1 MADLSISQ
9 LPVLTGALLQ
19 ATDPIA
25 VADLSAS
32 ETKKITAKEF
42 VQGAVALIDDL
53 SIPGNKVNVTIP
65 DNSVGTTKL
74 INASVTE
81 LKLANSS
88 SGRVSATATSTAGAY
103 IGQLAVL
110 TPNNVPYIWNGSAW
124 LPFQTGVLTLTG
136 GTVGAVVTSV
146 TNVGSAYTVTASI
159 QNATG
164 PGEFLAGPTSSSG
177 AFSRRQITSAD
188 LPLATNSVA
197 GVASVPAGEGIRI
210 DSGISGLEARLEID
224 NDITESVVPQVV
236 TYNDK
241 GLITGGRLISSADLP
256 IATAGSVGGVAAGTE
271 FVVDSGT
278 GVLRHTNQVVA
289 GTGVKI
295 TYDSQGHVVSTSG
308 LLDTDIPSLDTSKI
322 TTGTFDPSRI
332 ADRSIVAL
340 KLANNATTII
350 QDEVPTG
357 SEYYVGQFWYREADF
372 ELRVWSGNSW
382 VSVGLGA
389 GRVTGE
395 NLRFCGTFDATSGN
409 ILQVT
414 QFGAAAGLTVGN
426 PIPTATDSLI
436 GVYLV
441 CTNAGT
447 YAGDAYDQGDW
458 ILCLGATEGYD
469 RVDTLN
475 SGATTRLTDLLDTS
489 ITGVLSGDLLQ
500 FDGFSWVN
508 AGVIS
513 GGTY

>member
-53 SIPGNKVNVTIP
+53 SIPGAKVNVTIP

-81 LKLANSS
+81 LKLANGS
-88 SGRVSATATSTAGAY
+88 SGRISATATSTAGAY

-124 LPFQTGVLTLTG
+124 VQFQTGVLTLTG
-136 GTVGAVVTSV
+136 GTSGAVVTTV
-146 TNVGSAYTVTASI
+146 TNVGSAYNVVASI

-164 PGEFLAGPTSSSG
+164 PREFLAGPASSSG

-188 LPLATNSVA
+188 LPLATSSVA
-197 GVASVPAGEGIRI
+197 GVSSVPAGEGIRI
-210 DSGISGLEARLEID
+210 DSGLSGLEARLEID
-224 NDITESVVPQVV
+224 NDVTQSVVPQVV
-236 TYNDK
+236 TYNAK
-241 GLITGGRLISSADLP
+241 GLITGGRAISSADLP
-256 IATAGSVGGVAAGTE
+256 IATAGSIGAVAGGTE
-271 FVVDSGT
+271 FVVNAGT

-289 GTGVKI
+289 GTGIKV
-295 TYDSQGHVVSTSG
+295 TYDAQGHIVSATG
-308 LLDTDIPSLDTSKI
+308 LLAADIPALDTTKI
-322 TTGTFDPSRI
+322 TTGTFDPGRI
-332 ADRSIVAL
+332 ADRSIVGL

-357 SEYYVGQFWYREADF
+357 TNYFVGQFWYREADF

-395 NLRFCGTFDATSGN
+395 NLRFSGTFNATTGT

-414 QFGAAAGLTVGN
+414 QFGAAAGLNAGN
-426 PIPTATDSLI
+426 PIPAASDSLI

-447 YAGDAYDQGDW
+447 YLGKTYDQGDW

-475 SGATTRLTDLLDTS
+475 SGATTRLEDLLDTS
-489 ITGVLSGDLLQ
+489 IAGVLADDLLQ
-500 FDGFSWVN
+500 YDGFSWVN
-508 AGVIS
+508 VDVIS

>member
-19 ATDPIA
+19 ANDPIA

-42 VQGAVALIDDL
+42 VQGAIALIDDL
-53 SIPGNKVNVTIP
+53 SIPGDKVNVTIP
-65 DNSVGTTKL
+65 AGSVGTSQL
-74 INASVTE
+74 VNNSVTE

-124 LPFQTGVLTLTG
+124 LQFQTGVLTITG
-136 GTVGAVVTSV
+136 GTAGAVITDVT
-146 TNVGSAYTVTASI
+146 TVSNNATVVARI
-159 QNATG
+159 EDATG
-164 PGEFLAGPTSSSG
+164 PGEFLAGPASSSG
-177 AFSRRQITSAD
+177 SFSRRQIVSED
-188 LPLATNSVA
+188 LPLATSSTA
-197 GVASVPAGEGIRI
+197 GIASVPAGEGIRI
-210 DSGISGLEARLEID
+210 DSGVSGLEARLEID
-224 NDITESVVPQVV
+224 NDVTESVVHQVV

-241 GLITGGRLISSADLP
+241 GLITGGRVISSADLP
-256 IATAGSVGGVAAGTE
+256 IATAGSIGAVAGGTE

-278 GVLRHTNQVVA
+278 GVLSHTNQVVA
-289 GTGVKI
+289 DTGIKV
-295 TYDSQGHVVSTSG
+295 TYDGQGHIVSATG
-308 LLDTDIPSLDTSKI
+308 LVDTDIPPLDATKI
-322 TTGTFDPSRI
+322 STGTFDISRI

-357 SEYYVGQFWYREADF
+357 TDYFVGQFWYREADF

-395 NLRFCGTFDATSGN
+395 NLRFSGTFDATAGTV
-409 ILQVT
+409 LQVT

-426 PIPTATDSLI
+426 PIPSASDSLI

-447 YAGDAYDQGDW
+447 YLGKTYDQGDW

-489 ITGVLSGDLLQ
+489 ITGVLADDLLQ